1 MKLTSICAASALLSY
16 SNAAFSSF
24 SSRSFR
30 TLYKDSHISTA
41 DDQSFRS
48 TSTRLNYAQT
58 TLPDSSDPYVLLD
71 LDPSAVDL
79 KTIKK
84 AYRKMALKYHP
95 DTRSA
100 VDRQVANE
108 EFARVN
114 AAYAFLIGKSE
125 DIPSA
130 SSKTSTKH
138 KSSTTKHKNQRQ
150 GTSQP
155 WYHQNQNTYSN
166 YGHNSSHNDFYRKVK
181 IHHQTSTEY
190 SSTSTGRR
198 NGQYS
203 SYEYSEEKRQ
213 CESQGRPYTQHNATP
228 NEHNVYSYDH
238 HGNPVNGNNKSNRNH
253 SQNPYIR
260 DFAQHAQ
267 VRNFDVHGNPIDEP
281 KADYSSQTSSTGH
294 SNANSSENHSNQQT
308 SQSSSFRNPFRD
320 FATHAQVRNYDSNGN
335 PINNHYSNVH
345 SHAYRAMYTYM
356 QNEAYAK
363 QVAQNDLDDA
373 FAKAGFQSHTVST
386 PSADNVVSF
395 DIHGNPV
402 SRKYDPSTYS
412 STNQKVQNTEAYK
425 PSAANV
431 QAYDIHGNPVSRS
444 TATRMYEGWGESDN
458 ISWSAPYSYA
468 PNLNK
473 DASTV
478 SWSDTVVDTS
488 SYVPSSHAQSSESC
502 APSPSRVQGYDIY
515 GNPVDRNA
523 QPTYNTHSQTSNQ
536 SESTTHFESDF
547 AAFCKSQ
554 SNESTRTSYTTSNAN
569 APSSPEQDLFTIVD
583 EENGENI
590 HDRSNPL
597 FDVNGVILKRV
608 IEKIENLVTNQGVQQ
623 QPQSGFSKE
632 IYP

>member
-1 MKLTSICAASALLSY
+1 MKLTSICATSALLSY

-30 TLYKDSHISTA
+30 NLETHSHISTA
-41 DDQSFRS
+41 DSSFHS

-95 DTRSA
+95 DARSA
-100 VDRQVANE
+100 VDREIANE

-125 DIPSA
+125 DF
-130 SSKTSTKH
+130 SSCSSGSSTKH
-138 KSSTTKHKNQRQ
+138 KSTTKNQRQ

-155 WYHQNQNTYSN
+155 WYHQNHKNTYSN
-166 YGHNSSHNDFYRKVK
+166 YGHDSSHNDFYRKVK
-181 IHHQTSTEY
+181 IHHETSTEY
-190 SSTSTGRR
+190 SSGGR
-198 NGQYS
+198 NDQYS
-203 SYEYSEEKRQ
+203 SYEYSEEERQ

-228 NEHNVYSYDH
+228 SEHNVYSYDH
-238 HGNPVNGNNKSNRNH
+238 HGNPVNGKNKSNRNQ

-281 KADYSSQTSSTGH
+281 NAGYSSKTSSNG
-294 SNANSSENHSNQQT
+294 NFKAYSSENHSHT

-335 PINNHYSNVH
+335 PINNHHSNVR

-373 FAKAGFQSHTVST
+373 FAKAGFQTHTVST

-412 STNQKVQNTEAYK
+412 STNQKVQNTESYK

-431 QAYDIHGNPVSRS
+431 QAYDIHGNPVSRT
-444 TATRMYEGWGESDN
+444 TATSMYEGWGESDN

-488 SYVPSSHAQSSESC
+488 SYVPSSHAQTSESY

-523 QPTYNTHSQTSNQ
+523 QSTYNTHTQTPNQ

-554 SNESTRTSYTTSNAN
+554 SNESTRASYTTSNAN
-569 APSSPEQDLFTIVD
+569 ASSSPEQDLFSIVD
-583 EENGENI
+583 EENGE
-590 HDRSNPL
+590 HVQDRSNPL
-597 FDVNGVILKRV
+597 FDMNDAILNRV

-623 QPQSGFSKE
+623 QHQSGFSE
-632 IYP
+632 EVYP